1 MGSNIDSRF
10 IFNPRKGHYEKKRER
25 ERINYERYATEQ
37 WAILLAFFRYYPD
50 VLEDICEGDNPEYS
64 NSVINRMMKRAMARY
79 ERTFFYASRGTGKT
93 TCVVSDRCNKGI
105 LFPGEIVGYYA
116 PADVQAAPIASKA
129 FATYSRNT
137 PILANHWKVRSDTKS
152 TFLLESPKGSKFT
165 MKVPRGIDTSSLVA
179 EECGQEENPVFDWE
193 NFNQIVLPTNRKEY
207 KVAGH
212 STKGAVNLQ
221 VHYITSASRKEN
233 TAFQVYTSI
242 RDDMRA
248 GISSFACSIPWQV
261 VVLCRMKSFAYYR
274 NLKRQLTAEQFMRE
288 CESRCT
294 GSITNPIIKDSNL
307 RASRKVMLMED
318 KHCGDKDCF
327 YILGYDVSSRDIS
340 GNALTAMAVLKC
352 EKFDVSSYDKRG
364 KYNKSCIYITDSPP
378 PTSAEEH
385 ARVIKS
391 RWRDYML
398 EGCKGTFII
407 IDARS
412 YGQSVVEQL
421 HRDLGDGLPP
431 LATITHEEPY
441 IALEQEGAIACIYP
455 LQATGMSGRD
465 PNSEMLDYIE
475 REIENGN
482 LRLLTSNIVE
492 ATKAYK
498 LKHNITDDLDD
509 AAIQHPYLKTNKLCQ
524 QIANLQKK
532 YSTVGW
538 TEKEISDRI
547 PKDEW
552 SALLY
557 AMRLAQRFEKEELY
571 YDSKAKSEWEEFA
584 SQFHDGRGLS
594 NIPLKTRS
602 VKRLGRG
609 AISR

>member
-1 MGSNIDSRF
+1 MPTSLNSKF
-10 IFNPRKGHYEKKRER
+10 VYNKQKGHYEKRRDR
-25 ERINYERYATEQ
+25 ERINYDRFATEQ
-37 WAILLAFFRYYPD
+37 WAILIAFFRVYPD
-50 VLEDICEGDNPEYS
+50 ILEDICESDNPEYS
-64 NSVINRMMKRAMARY
+64 NSIINRVMKRAMARY

-105 LFPGEIVGYYA
+105 LFPGEIIGYYA
-116 PADVQAAPIASKA
+116 PAEVQAAPIASKA
-129 FATYSRNT
+129 FATFTRNT
-137 PILANHWKVRSDTKS
+137 PILANHWRIRSDTKTS
-152 TFLLESPKGSKFT
+152 FMLDTMNGSKFT

-207 KVAGH
+207 KVAGQT
-212 STKGAVNLQ
+212 TKSAVNLQ

-233 TAFQVYTSI
+233 TAFNVYSSI
-242 RDDMRA
+242 RDDMRTGA
-248 GISSFACSIPWQV
+248 SAFACCIPWQA

-274 NLKRQLTAEQFMRE
+274 NLKRQLTSEQFMRE

-307 RASRKVMLMED
+307 RACRKVTLMED
-318 KHCGDKDCF
+318 KHCGDKECF

-352 EKFDVSSYDKRG
+352 QRQYDGRKMDRY
-364 KYNKSCIYITDSPP
+364 KKSCVYITDSPP
-378 PTSAEEH
+378 PKSAEEH
-385 ARVIKS
+385 ARIIKA

-398 EGCKGTFII
+398 DGCKGTFII
-407 IDARS
+407 LDARS

-441 IALEQEGAIACIYP
+441 NALEQEGAIACIYP
-455 LQATGMSGRD
+455 IQATGMSGRD

-475 REIENGN
+475 REVENGN
-482 LRLLTSNIVE
+482 LLLLTSNIVD

-498 LKHNITDDLDD
+498 LKHNITDDNDD
-509 AAIQHPYLKTNKLCQ
+509 ASIQHPYLKTNKLCQ
-524 QIANLQKK
+524 QIGNLQKK
-532 YSTVGW
+532 YSSVGW
-538 TEKEISDRI
+538 TEKEISERI

-557 AMRLAQRFEKEELY
+557 ASRLAQRFEKEELY
-571 YDSKAKSEWEEFA
+571 YENRSNNVWEKYA
-584 SQFHDGRGLS
+584 SQFDGKGLS
-594 NIPLKTRS
+594 NIPIKTRS

>member
-1 MGSNIDSRF
+1 
-10 IFNPRKGHYEKKRER
+10 
-25 ERINYERYATEQ
+25 
-37 WAILLAFFRYYPD
+37 
-50 VLEDICEGDNPEYS
+50 
-64 NSVINRMMKRAMARY
+64 MARN

-116 PADVQAAPIASKA
+116 PAEKQAAPIASKA
-129 FATYSRNT
+129 YATYLRNT
-137 PILANHWKVRSDTKS
+137 PILANLWSVRSDAQNS
-152 TFLLESPKGSKFT
+152 FVLENKNGSRFT
-165 MKVPRGIDTSSLVA
+165 MRVPRGIDTSSLVA

-207 KVAGH
+207 KVAGN
-212 STKGAVNLQ
+212 TTRGAVNLQ

-233 TAFQVYTSI
+233 TAFNVYSAI
-242 RDDMRA
+242 RDDMRNGLSA
-248 GISSFACSIPWQV
+248 FACCIPWET

-294 GSITNPIIKDSNL
+294 GSVTNPIIKDSDL

-318 KHCGDKDCF
+318 KHCGDKECF

-352 EKFDVSSYDKRG
+352 ERQYSAEKMDRYR
-364 KYNKSCIYITDSPP
+364 KSCVYITDAAPP
-378 PTSAEEH
+378 KSAEEH
-385 ARVIKS
+385 ARIIKS

-398 EGCKGTFII
+398 DGCKGTFII
-407 IDARS
+407 LDARS

-441 IALEQEGAIACIYP
+441 NALEQEGSIACIYP

-465 PNSEMLDYIE
+465 PNAEMLDYIE

-482 LRLLTSNIVE
+482 LKLLTSNIVD

-498 LKHNITDDLDD
+498 LKHNITDDGDD
-509 AAIQHPYLKTNKLCQ
+509 ALIQHPYLKTNKLCQ

-532 YSTVGW
+532 YSSVGW
-538 TEKEISDRI
+538 TEKEISERI

-557 AMRLAQRFEKEELY
+557 ASRLAQRFEKEELY
-571 YDSKAKSEWEEFA
+571 YENRKSNIWERYAE
-584 SQFHDGRGLS
+584 SYTGTGLS
-594 NIPLKTRS
+594 DIPIRTRS

-609 AISR
+609 ALSRG

>member
-1 MGSNIDSRF
+1 
-10 IFNPRKGHYEKKRER
+10 
-25 ERINYERYATEQ
+25 
-37 WAILLAFFRYYPD
+37 
-50 VLEDICEGDNPEYS
+50 
-64 NSVINRMMKRAMARY
+64 MKRAMARN

-116 PADVQAAPIASKA
+116 PAEKQAAPIASKA
-129 FATYSRNT
+129 YATYLRNT
-137 PILANHWKVRSDTKS
+137 PILANLWSVRSDAQNS
-152 TFLLESPKGSKFT
+152 FVLENKNGSRFT
-165 MKVPRGIDTSSLVA
+165 MRVPRGIDTSSLVA

-207 KVAGH
+207 KVAGN
-212 STKGAVNLQ
+212 TTRGAVNLQ

-233 TAFQVYTSI
+233 TAFNVYSAI
-242 RDDMRA
+242 RDDMRNGLSA
-248 GISSFACSIPWQV
+248 FACCIPWET

-294 GSITNPIIKDSNL
+294 GSVTNPIIKDSDL

-318 KHCGDKDCF
+318 KHCGDKECF

-352 EKFDVSSYDKRG
+352 ERQYSAEKMDRYR
-364 KYNKSCIYITDSPP
+364 KSCVYITDAAPP
-378 PTSAEEH
+378 KSAEEH
-385 ARVIKS
+385 ARIIKS

-398 EGCKGTFII
+398 DGCKGTFII
-407 IDARS
+407 LDARS

-441 IALEQEGAIACIYP
+441 NALEQEGSIACIYP

-465 PNSEMLDYIE
+465 PNAEMLDYIE

-482 LRLLTSNIVE
+482 LKLLTSNIVD

-498 LKHNITDDLDD
+498 LKHNITDDGDD
-509 AAIQHPYLKTNKLCQ
+509 ALIQHPYLKTNKLCQ

-532 YSTVGW
+532 YSSVGW
-538 TEKEISDRI
+538 TEKEISERI

-557 AMRLAQRFEKEELY
+557 ASRLAQRFEKEELY
-571 YDSKAKSEWEEFA
+571 YENRKSNIWERYAE
-584 SQFHDGRGLS
+584 SYTGTGLS
-594 NIPLKTRS
+594 DIPIRTRS

-609 AISR
+609 ALSR

>member
-1 MGSNIDSRF
+1 MARQDYRYSYHLGHF
-10 IFNPRKGHYEKKRER
+10 VRKETREAV
-25 ERINYERYATEQ
+25 NYDTYVTPQ
-37 WAILLAFFRYYPD
+37 WIWLIAFFTYYPD
-50 VLEDICEGDNPEYS
+50 ILMDICEGDNPEYHLS
-64 NSVINRMMKRAMARY
+64 LINRVMLRAAARY

-93 TCVVSDRCNKGI
+93 TCIVADRCLKGL

-116 PADVQAAPIASKA
+116 PADNQAAPIASKA
-129 FATYSRNT
+129 FATFQRNY
-137 PILANHWKVRSDTKS
+137 PLLANMWDKPRDSANTFKLDTKN
-152 TFLLESPKGSKFT
+152 GSQFM
-165 MKVPRGIDTSSLVA
+165 MKIPRGLDTSSIVA
-179 EECGQEENPVFDWE
+179 EETGQEEQPVFDWD

-207 KVAGH
+207 KVDGI
-212 STKGAVNLQ
+212 TPKRAVNLQ

-233 TAFQVYTSI
+233 NAFQVCNNI
-242 RDDMRA
+242 RADMRDGGSA
-248 GISSFACSIPWQV
+248 FACWIPWQT
-261 VVLCRMKSFAYYR
+261 VVLCRMKSLGYYR

-288 CESRCT
+288 CESKCT
-294 GSITNPIIKDSNL
+294 GSVVNPIVKDSDL
-307 RASRKVMLMED
+307 QASRTVMLMED
-318 KHCGDKDCF
+318 RHCGDKEVF

-352 EKFDVSSYDKRG
+352 ERQWNTAKWDRYR
-364 KYNKSCIYITDSPP
+364 KSLIYVTDSAPP
-378 PTSAEEH
+378 KSAEEH
-385 ARVIKS
+385 ALLIKK

-407 IDARS
+407 LDARA

-431 LATITHEEPY
+431 LATITHEPPY
-441 IALEQEGAIACIYP
+441 NELEQEGAIPCIYP
-455 LQATGMSGRD
+455 MQATGMSGRD

-482 LRLLTSNIVE
+482 LRLLTPNIVD

-498 LKHNITDDLDD
+498 LKHNITDDNED
-509 AAIQHPYLKTNKLCQ
+509 ALIQHPYLKTNKLCQ

-532 YSTVGW
+532 YSAIGW
-538 TEKEISDRI
+538 TEREISERI

-557 AMRLAQRFEKEELY
+557 ASRLAQRFEKEELY
-571 YDSKAKSEWEEFA
+571 YENRQHNEWEEYA
-584 SQFHDGRGLS
+584 SQFNNTGLS
-594 NIPLKTRS
+594 DIPIRTRK

-609 AISR
+609 AIRK